1 MTDIKRDEKGLIP
14 ANAKDTTQKESDQ
27 RAKYTKTL
35 TRLHLFIAPTIAFVV
50 YALMS
55 KFIPGQAELFK
66 QKFEFINKYQLQYMY
81 FAFYIFMIPRIYAM
95 INSNATR
102 APCRLDR
109 PDQHIYKIQ
118 AKKTNKQFA
127 DAPYVLMD
135 NEGVNGVFNRA
146 QRAAFW
152 LDENLTQMCCLCIL
166 TAPVFGPVI
175 LILSLLHAYGAIK
188 FVQLYTSEFN
198 ARRKVLIMA
207 LLPMFIMFG
216 MVSVIA
222 IKSTLPQ
229 MFSFLD

>member
-1 MTDIKRDEKGLIP
+1 MADSKRDEKGLIP
-14 ANAKDTTQKESDQ
+14 ANAKDMTQKESNQ

-152 LDENLTQMCCLCIL
+152 LDENLTQICCLCIL
-166 TAPVFGPVI
+166 TAPVFGPVVKLAVGVTFERDI
-175 LILSLLHAYGAIK
+175 TFYSGIHWGVESDGALGRDHI
-188 FVQLYTSEFN
+188 E
-198 ARRKVLIMA
+198 A
-207 LLPMFIMFG
+207 LPRHPWELWLG
-216 MVSVIA
+216 MPQSGA
-222 IKSTLPQ
+222 CWSTL
-229 MFSFLD
+229 ST